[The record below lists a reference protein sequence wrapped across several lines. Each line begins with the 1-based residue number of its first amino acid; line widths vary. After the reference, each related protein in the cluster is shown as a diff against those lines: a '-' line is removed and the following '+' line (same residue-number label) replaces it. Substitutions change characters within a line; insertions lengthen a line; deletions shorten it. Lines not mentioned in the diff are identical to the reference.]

1 MPIFRSSIPRSE
13 SIRIDAVLSRSR
25 RTTRSPKAVGMVE
38 TRMST
43 LRSATLIS
51 IRPSWGSRFSAMLS
65 FAMIFT
71 RDTSGEWIFRG
82 RLRMS

>member
-1 MPIFRSSIPRSE
+1 M
-13 SIRIDAVLSRSR
+13 RIDEVLSRRR
-25 RTTRSPKAVGMVE
+25 RTTLSPKAVGMVE
-38 TRMST
+38 TRIST

-51 IRPSWGSRFSAMLS
+51 IRPSWGSRFSAMFS

-71 RDTSGEWIFRG
+71 RDTNGDWIFLG